1 MNDQA
6 TDFLRDYQHFA
17 QQSWDTWM
25 RQLSPM
31 TGAAAAVN
39 PFAPTAAAN
48 PAQAEP
54 VQRMLDGLK
63 SYTDWLQ
70 QAASAM
76 LGGAGADSWSQPL
89 QQMFGMFAPLS
100 ANTAGATQH
109 AAADPMSWWR
119 DWMNAATKA
128 TPSGVGPMPDW
139 FPSFGYGR
147 EQQAQ
152 QQSIM
157 HAALQYAETF
167 RHYQALLLRAH
178 SQGLALLQQKLG
190 SLDPTRPVESLKALY
205 DLWVD
210 AAEEAYAQI
219 ALSQEF
225 RETYAAMVNAQMG
238 LRKQQLSQVEQL
250 CRELGV
256 PTRSEVDSLGE
267 RLQQLRRE
275 WRAASAGAESV
286 VSAPAPGRSERDEEL
301 SALRREIASLRRALH
316 ERPTPVAA
324 VKPAASKPAAAAKSA
339 AAKRAAGRKPA
350 SRPNRPSGAAKASPS
365 KSSKPVVAVAKP
377 TAKPAKS
384 PGTSAPRK
392 PR

>member
-1 MNDQA
+1 MNDPA

-25 RQLSPM
+25 RQLSPLP
-31 TGAAAAVN
+31 GAAAIN
-39 PFAPTAAAN
+39 PFAPAAAAN
-48 PAQAEP
+48 TTQDEP

-70 QAASAM
+70 QVAGGM
-76 LGGAGADSWSQPL
+76 LGGAGAESWSQQL
-89 QQMFGMFAPLS
+89 QQMFSMFAPPTAATG
-100 ANTAGATQH
+100 ANAH
-109 AAADPMSWWR
+109 AATDPAGWWR
-119 DWMNAATKA
+119 DWVNTATKA
-128 TPSGVGPMPDW
+128 TSGSGAMPEW

-152 QQSIM
+152 QQTIV

-167 RHYQALLLRAH
+167 RNYQALLLRAH

-190 SLDPTRPVESLKALY
+190 SLDPTRPVESLRALY

-225 RETYAAMVNAQMG
+225 RETYAAMVNAQMR
-238 LRKQQLSQVEQL
+238 LRKQQLHQVEQL

-256 PTRSEVDSLGE
+256 PTRSEMDSLGE

-275 WRAASAGAESV
+275 WRAAGAGAKADE
-286 VSAPAPGRSERDEEL
+286 SAPAPDRSHRDEEL

-316 ERPTPVAA
+316 EHPAPVA
-324 VKPAASKPAAAAKSA
+324 VKPVATSKRAVVTKPASPSRNKPTSRLSRPSSANKAKTSASKSSEAVVATKLAKSA
-339 AAKRAAGRKPA
+339 
-350 SRPNRPSGAAKASPS
+350 
-365 KSSKPVVAVAKP
+365 
-377 TAKPAKS
+377 AKPAKS
-384 PGTSAPRK
+384 SGTSAPRK

>member
-1 MNDQA
+1 MNDPA

-25 RQLSPM
+25 RQFSPPA
-31 TGAAAAVN
+31 GATTAAN
-39 PFAPTAAAN
+39 PFAPAAASN
-48 PAQAEP
+48 AAQSEP
-54 VQRMLDGLK
+54 VQRVLEGLK
-63 SYTDWLQ
+63 GYTDWLQ
-70 QAASAM
+70 RVAGGM
-76 LGGAGADSWSQPL
+76 LGGAGGEPWSQPL
-89 QQMFGMFAPLS
+89 QQMFGMFAPP
-100 ANTAGATQH
+100 T
-109 AAADPMSWWR
+109 AAASGGTAHATPDPLGWWR
-119 DWMNAATKA
+119 EWMAAATKA
-128 TPSGVGPMPDW
+128 MPGGASAMPDW

-152 QQSIM
+152 QQSMM

-167 RHYQALLLRAH
+167 RHYQALLMRAH
-178 SQGLALLQQKLG
+178 SQGLALLQHKLG

-225 RETYAAMVNAQMG
+225 RETYAAMVNAQMQ

-256 PTRSEVDSLGE
+256 PTRSEMDSLGE

-275 WRAASAGAESV
+275 WRASGAATEATE
-286 VSAPAPGRSERDEEL
+286 SAPASDHSARDEEL

-316 ERPTPVAA
+316 ERP
-324 VKPAASKPAAAAKSA
+324 ASAAAAKPATAS
-339 AAKRAAGRKPA
+339 RKPA
-350 SRPNRPSGAAKASPS
+350 ARPSRPGAASKATKAAPS
-365 KSSKPVVAVAKP
+365 KSSKTVAGGSLAKP
-377 TAKPAKS
+377 AAKSAKS

-392 PR
+392 RR